1 MGDLLLVRHGETE
14 WSLSG
19 RHTGRTDV
27 PLTDRGRE
35 QARRLGPLIARHH
48 VAATFVSP
56 MQRARETA
64 RLAGIGDALVDTD
77 LSEWDYGGYEGITTV
92 EIQRTRPDWF
102 LFTDG
107 VAPGPPEHPGE
118 GPEEVGA
125 RAERMLAKID
135 AALAES
141 EGSVVV
147 VSHGHFLRV
156 LTARRLGLPASAG
169 ALFQLS
175 TGTMSRLSTEHR
187 RHVVAGWN
195 VRPDAYCSHG
205 PLSAGEAGLSEE
217 R

>member
-1 MGDLLLVRHGETE
+1 MGDLLLVRHGETA
-14 WSLSG
+14 WSMSG
-19 RHTGRTDV
+19 RHTGSTDV
-27 PLTDRGRE
+27 PLTDNGRE

-48 VAATFVSP
+48 IAAAFVSP
-56 MQRARETA
+56 MRRARETA
-64 RLAGIGDALVDTD
+64 ELAGVGGARVDAD

-92 EIQRTRPDWF
+92 EIHRERPDWF

-107 VAPGPPEHPGE
+107 VTAGPPEHPGE
-118 GPEEVGA
+118 SPDAVGE

-135 AALAES
+135 AALSES

-156 LTARRLGLPASAG
+156 LTARRLGLTAQSG
-169 ALFQLS
+169 ALFQLG

-195 VRPDAYCSHG
+195 VRPDAYCSHE
-205 PLSAGEAGLSEE
+205 PLAPADEE
-217 R
+217 SKER

>member
-1 MGDLLLVRHGETE
+1 M
-14 WSLSG
+14 SG
-19 RHTGRTDV
+19 RHTGSTDV
-27 PLTDRGRE
+27 PLTDNGRE

-48 VAATFVSP
+48 IAAAFVSP
-56 MQRARETA
+56 MRRARETA
-64 RLAGIGDALVDTD
+64 QLAGVVGAHVDAD

-92 EIQRTRPDWF
+92 EIHRERPDWF

-107 VAPGPPEHPGE
+107 VTAGPPEHPGE
-118 GPEEVGA
+118 SPDEVGA

-135 AALAES
+135 AALSES

-156 LTARRLGLPASAG
+156 LTARRLGLTAQSG
-169 ALFQLS
+169 ALFQLA

-205 PLSAGEAGLSEE
+205 PLSPADEGAQAP
-217 R
+217 

>member
-19 RHTGRTDV
+19 RHTGSTDV
-27 PLTDRGRE
+27 PLTDNGRE
-35 QARRLGPLIARHH
+35 QARRLAPLIARHH
-48 VAATFVSP
+48 IAAAFVSP
-56 MQRARETA
+56 RRRARETA
-64 RLAGIGDALVDTD
+64 QLAGIGGARVDAD
-77 LSEWDYGGYEGITTV
+77 LAEWDYGGYEGITTV
-92 EIQRTRPDWF
+92 EIHRERPDWF

-107 VAPGPPEHPGE
+107 VAAGPPEHPGE
-118 GPEEVGA
+118 SPEEVGA

-135 AALAES
+135 ASLAES

-156 LTARRLGLPASAG
+156 LTARRLGLTAQSG
-169 ALFQLS
+169 ALFQLG

-187 RHVVAGWN
+187 RHVVSGWN

-205 PLSAGEAGLSEE
+205 PLTPAGEPPEQQ
-217 R
+217 